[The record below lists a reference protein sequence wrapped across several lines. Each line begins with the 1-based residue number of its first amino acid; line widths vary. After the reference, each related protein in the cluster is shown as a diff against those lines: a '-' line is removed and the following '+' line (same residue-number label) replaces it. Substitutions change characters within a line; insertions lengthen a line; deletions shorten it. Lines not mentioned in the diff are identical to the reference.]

1 MSKGG
6 SATTVNQDPWDVS
19 VPYLE
24 SGFKEAANLYNNF
37 TPKYYE
43 GQTRAGFS
51 PDQLTAQQGV
61 RDFAV
66 QGAPQIMNPAIDA
79 YQYGTG
85 SSVLDVANNPY
96 VSGMANAAAQDA
108 MSQLNPQLAGIRQN
122 AIVSG
127 GYGGGRQGIAEG
139 LALGGAADAATRAA
153 ANVYGN
159 AYGQGLGHQANT
171 LAGTGG
177 LMEAGFNPYNKLS
190 ASGSQQQQREQNLI
204 SDAMSQHEFYQNLPY
219 QQHQQY
225 QQGISGFSPLAGNA
239 GQTVSTSP
247 GASIMSNLGGLAQA
261 YALTS
266 GYGGGNSLWGN

>member
-6 SATTVNQDPWDVS
+6 GTETTTGEPWSAAQ
-19 VPYLE
+19 PYIKQ
-24 SGFKEAANLYNNF
+24 GYAEAENIYNKF
-37 TPKYYE
+37 TPQYYS
-43 GQTRAGFS
+43 GQTQAHFS
-51 PDQLTAQQGV
+51 PDQLTAQAGV
-61 RDFAV
+61 RDWAT
-66 QGAPQIMNPAIDA
+66 QGAPNVMNPALSA

-85 SSVLDVANNPY
+85 SDVLDVANNPY

-153 ANVYGN
+153 ANIYGN

-266 GYGGGNSLWGN
+266 GYGGGTSLWGP

>member
-108 MSQLNPQLAGIRQN
+108 MGQLNPQLAGIRQN

-153 ANVYGN
+153 AGIYGN
-159 AYGQGLGHQANT
+159 AYGQGLGHQAST
-171 LAGTGG
+171 LGQTGG
-177 LMEAGFNPYNKLS
+177 LMQAGFAPYSALS
-190 ASGSQQQQREQNLI
+190 TTGEQQQLREQQLI
-204 SDAMSQHEFYQNLPY
+204 EDAKAQHEFEQNLPY
-219 QQHQQY
+219 QKLNQY
-225 QQGISGFSPLAGNA
+225 SGSLAGTA
-239 GQTVSTSP
+239 GLLGQAGIKTSP
-247 GASIMSNLGGLAQA
+247 GMSGIGQLGQLGQIYSAFRGVP
-261 YALTS
+261 TP
-266 GYGGGNSLWGN
+266 